1 MRIRLLFI
9 VFLIAGAAGAQEV
22 TTLVPVVGTVFGPTM
37 IIWRTDVELVNESA
51 LPNDVALELPAAPD
65 AFTIAFTM
73 SPGEVKRFNDIVS
86 EAFGLETAL
95 SPLRIISRRPLS
107 VRANAYAMRG
117 AEASPLQPIPSYPS
131 QTWFPF
137 RTLDGLAFSDS
148 FRTNIGLVN
157 FGEQDAEFVLALQRI
172 PGRDL
177 AVTRLR
183 VAPGSIVHTSV
194 QSLFPLITK
203 GEGFLVVVETP
214 ARETHVYASVIEN
227 VDNAAKFI
235 VPRIGS
241 R

>member
-1 MRIRLLFI
+1 MRIRLLSI
-9 VFLIAGAAGAQEV
+9 LFLVAGVAGAQEV
-22 TTLVPVVGTVFGPTM
+22 TTIVPVVGTVFGPTM
-37 IIWRTDVELVNESA
+37 IIWRTDVELVNDAA
-51 LPNDVALELPAAPD
+51 LPNDVVLELPASPD
-65 AFTIAFTM
+65 AFTIGFTM

-95 SPLRIISRRPLS
+95 SPLRIISRRPIS
-107 VRANAYAMRG
+107 VRANAYAVRG
-117 AEASPLQPIPSYPS
+117 AEASPLQPIPQYPS

-137 RTLDGLAFSDS
+137 RVLDGLAFSDS
-148 FRTNIGLVN
+148 FRTNVGLVN

-177 AVTRLR
+177 AVTHLR
-183 VAPGSIVHTSV
+183 VSPGSIVHTSV

-203 GEGFLVVVETP
+203 GEGFLVVVET
-214 ARETHVYASVIEN
+214 ASRETHVYASVIEN
-227 VDNAAKFI
+227 LDNAAKFI